1 MAKCKLLAF
10 LLCESAS
17 ISPGLDRK
25 VTLHHLFD
33 RMILPPNPKKTDLIF
48 AYYKIVAGGPCT
60 VALRVTDPQQK
71 EVRGNWRHS
80 IGQPGPIQGVWALDT
95 GFFKEAGHYVVELK
109 EENDGSQ
116 SDSLASMRL
125 VVEQEG
131 E

>member
-10 LLCESAS
+10 LLCERATV
-17 ISPGLDRK
+17 SPDSNRK

-33 RMILPPNPKKTDLIF
+33 RMILPRNPKRTDLIF

-60 VALRVTDPQQK
+60 VSLRVMDPQQQ

-80 IGQPGPIQGVWALDT
+80 IGQAGPIQGVWALDT
-95 GFFKEAGHYVVELK
+95 SLFKVPGHYVIELK

-131 E
+131 G